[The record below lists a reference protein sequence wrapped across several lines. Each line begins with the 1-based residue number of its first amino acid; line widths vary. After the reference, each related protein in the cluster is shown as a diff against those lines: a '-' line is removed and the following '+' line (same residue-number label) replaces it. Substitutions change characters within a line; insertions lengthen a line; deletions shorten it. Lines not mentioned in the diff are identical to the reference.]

1 MFLVLDIKQW
11 LIIFLQVNNVIQETG
26 MIPAVPPQIDV
37 QIIKEIVI
45 KIVTAKLAWY
55 VVKTIVQRAFK
66 WVMIVV
72 MTHMVVQ
79 EVCIL
84 YICTKS

>member
-1 MFLVLDIKQW
+1 
-11 LIIFLQVNNVIQETG
+11 

>member
-1 MFLVLDIKQW
+1 MSGWIQAAMQQNT
-11 LIIFLQVNNVIQETG
+11 IFLQVNNVIQENG
-26 MIPAVPPQIDV
+26 MIHAVPPQIHV

-66 WVMIVV
+66 RPMIVV
-72 MTHMVVQ
+72 MTEMVVQ
-79 EVCIL
+79 EV
-84 YICTKS
+84 YM